1 MNDAIFDGHTVG
13 ASRHGRD
20 AEGRA
25 LATMLCATHREEPLY
40 LARTIGLKNCVF
52 FENEAPWIDFCEGF
66 LHVEPILQV
75 WFLETVSSGWI
86 RIRHWLASAV
96 VKGSTCLKA
105 F

>member
-52 FENEAPWIDFCEGF
+52 FENEANDDRRGLISVKDSCMWSQSCRCGF
-66 LHVEPILQV
+66 WKPSVLD
-75 WFLETVSSGWI
+75 
-86 RIRHWLASAV
+86 
-96 VKGSTCLKA
+96 GSEYATG
-105 F
+105 